1 MEYLIHTYGGGNE
14 LVAVLNAVAMIFKSD
29 STYLTPVGTMALTL
43 GGVYAAIKGLL
54 KIDISFIGR
63 DWLVPSLIIF
73 TLLFAPKSTVW
84 VKDNT
89 AGTAPV
95 KIDNIPIGISVFAHV
110 STTVVHHLCELIEET
125 MLPVGVGRA
134 ESGGILYGAKAAGK
148 IRDIQIHDRT
158 LLRNT
163 KEYLR
168 QCYMKPIVMGN
179 FGGRRE
185 EAIRKNDLLEYLIQ
199 NPTKCFGIKPVNPD
213 GTVGQF
219 MTCTEAG
226 KMIKKGVV
234 AESKDPNLLK
244 QFASIMGI
252 RGDDEVLMAKR
263 IKSMTAN
270 TFRYLEQGTADVHEW
285 MKQAM
290 ILNANRES
298 YDDWREKVGHSRAF
312 PDLVTMQ
319 ATRGLYQQSMGA
331 IVGGEMSKAL
341 IPAAAHPTMLALVIM
356 LFVVVLPLSLL
367 PGGWNYITTSVK
379 LLIWVA
385 SWPVFYTIVHCIE
398 MIQLKDSIGGW
409 TDGGLSHIGQAGFS
423 QILLMKYASTQS
435 LISAVPVISFAIVF
449 ASPYALSGIA
459 AGIASVGSALG
470 IGSSMAD
477 GNISMGQV
485 QNNNISKGQHNLAPS
500 LSMGG
505 GVIDDGAMRIM
516 TSHDGQSSIVTE
528 HVDQLASNV
537 SSSENVVATT
547 NESLT
552 SAQSNMA
559 GLTDRQSQMTSV
571 TKGNSIDLAKSYA
584 NGTATAEGLSL
595 SSQESLR
602 NGFTNTSS
610 GTTRDS
616 LSESQS
622 TGTHTSISAGTP
634 GGLSALT
641 GASASTGV
649 NANNNLEYRT
659 DMTKEE
665 QQAFNTALEELQTAV
680 KDDRITTTNSEDTRL
695 AESLKSDLITQ
706 DQIAKDIA
714 KTQQDIDTYTNQVN
728 YAKSNSGAINRNLNE
743 PFLNEII
750 ARNPEINS
758 KEQALTWARSH
769 KSEADA
775 IAKDVIAQNNP
786 FETAEYKTWVANV
799 KSNAPDVKNIQIAS
813 AESLETKYKETSATV
828 QEQAVVK
835 DATGEQKRI
844 KKVVE
849 NAANN
854 SNLEYNKDV
863 GEVLRNNLFPDMKT
877 KLQELDKEKNK
888 EKGSKTQ
895 EREAEIKEAKLKSK
909 QATGNY
915 TGLRVLEKVGN
926 NTTEVLQDLGIEDK
940 KENKGNKK

>member
-43 GGVYAAIKGLL
+43 GGVYAAIKGIL
-54 KIDISFIGR
+54 KIDISFIGK

-89 AGTAPV
+89 TGTAPV

-110 STTVVHHLCELIEET
+110 STTVAHHLSELIEET

-134 ESGGILYGAKAAGK
+134 ESGGILYGAKAVGK

-158 LLRNT
+158 LLSNT

-185 EAIRKNDLLEYLIQ
+185 EAIRANDLLEYLIQ

-219 MTCTEAG
+219 MSCTEAG

-234 AESKDPNLLK
+234 AESKDPDLLK
-244 QFASIMGI
+244 QFASVMGI
-252 RGDDEVLMAKR
+252 RSDNEALMKKR

-298 YDDWREKVGHSRAF
+298 YDDWREKAGHSRVF

-341 IPAAAHPTMLALVIM
+341 IPSAAHPTAIALMIM

-367 PGGWNYITTSVK
+367 PGGWNLLTFVVK
-379 LLIWVA
+379 LLISVA
-385 SWPVFYTIVHCIE
+385 SWPVFYTIIHCIA

-435 LISAVPVISFAIVF
+435 LISLVPPISFAIVF
-449 ASPYALSGIA
+449 ATPYALSGIFS
-459 AGIASVGSALG
+459 GIASVGSALG
-470 IGSSMAD
+470 IGSSMVD

-485 QNNNISKGQHNLAPS
+485 QNDNITKGQHNLRPS
-500 LSMGG
+500 LSMGSA
-505 GVIDDGAMRIM
+505 IDDGAMRIM
-516 TSHDGQSSIVTE
+516 TSHDGQSRIVTE
-528 HVDQLASNV
+528 HADQLVNNV

-559 GLTDRQSQMTSV
+559 GLTNRQSQMTSV
-571 TKGNSIDLAKSYA
+571 TEGRSIDLAKSYA

-616 LSESQS
+616 VSNSQS
-622 TGTHTSISAGTP
+622 TGSHTSASISTP
-634 GGLSALT
+634 GWLSAPT

-649 NANNNLEYRT
+649 SANNNLEYRN

-680 KDDRITTTNSEDTRL
+680 KDDRVTTTNSEDTRL
-695 AESLKSDLITQ
+695 VESLKSDLITQ

-728 YAKSNSGAINRNLNE
+728 YAKSNSGAINKNLNE

-769 KSEADA
+769 KGEADA

-786 FETAEYKTWVANV
+786 FETPEYKSWVANV
-799 KSNAPDVKNIQIAS
+799 KSNAPDVKNTQIPS
-813 AESLETKYKETSATV
+813 AGSLETKYKENVEKV

-835 DATGEQKRI
+835 DATGEQKPI

-863 GEVLRNNLFPDMKT
+863 GKVLKNSLSPDMKT
-877 KLQELDKEKNK
+877 KLEKLDNEKS
-888 EKGSKTQ
+888 KGDDSWTK

-909 QATGNY
+909 SATGNY
-915 TGLRVLEKVGN
+915 TGLRVLDTIGN
-926 NTTEVLQDLGIEDK
+926 NTSDTLGIPKVDDK
-940 KENKGNKK
+940 QNKK

>member
-54 KIDISFIGR
+54 KIDISFIGK

-95 KIDNIPIGISVFAHV
+95 KIDNIPIGISVFTHV
-110 STTVVHHLCELIEET
+110 STTVAHHLSELIEET

-134 ESGGILYGAKAAGK
+134 ESGGILYGARAVGK

-168 QCYMKPIVMGN
+168 QCYMKPYVIGN
-179 FGGRRE
+179 FGLHKE
-185 EAIRKNDLLEYLIQ
+185 KAIRADDLLEYLIA
-199 NPTKCFGIKPVNPD
+199 NPAKCFGIKPVNPD

-244 QFASIMGI
+244 QFASVMGI
-252 RGDDEVLMAKR
+252 SGDDKALMARR

-270 TFRYLEQGTADVHEW
+270 TFKYLEQGTADIHEA

-298 YDDWREKVGHSRAF
+298 YDDWREKAGHSRVF

-331 IVGGEMSKAL
+331 IIGGEMSKAL

-367 PGGWNYITTSVK
+367 PGGWNHITTVVK

-385 SWPVFYTIVHCIE
+385 SWPVFYTIIHCIA

-409 TDGGLSHIGQAGFS
+409 PDGGLSHIGQAGFS

-528 HVDQLASNV
+528 HVDQLVNNV

-552 SAQSNMA
+552 SAQSDMA
-559 GLTDRQSQMTSV
+559 GQTDRQSQMTSI
-571 TKGNSIDLAKSYA
+571 TKGNSIDFCKSVA
-584 NGTATAEGLSL
+584 NGTATADGLTVSDQQAL
-595 SSQESLR
+595 KYGYS
-602 NGFTNTSS
+602 NTRS

-616 LSESQS
+616 LSDSQS
-622 TGTHTSISAGTP
+622 TGSHTNISTGTP

-649 NANNNLEYRT
+649 TANNNLEYRN
-659 DMTKEE
+659 DMSTEE
-665 QQAFNTALEELQTAV
+665 QQAFNTALDKVQTAI
-680 KDDRITTTNSEDTRL
+680 KDGRITTTNSDDARL
-695 AESLKSDLITQ
+695 ADTIKADLTTQ

-728 YAKSNSGAINRNLNE
+728 YAKTHSEIINRAFNKAL
-743 PFLNEII
+743 LNEII
-750 ARNPEINS
+750 ARHPEINS
-758 KEQALTWARSH
+758 KELALRWARSH
-769 KSEADA
+769 KVEADA
-775 IAKDVIAQNNP
+775 IAKDVRAKNSP
-786 FETAEYKTWVANV
+786 FKTPEYKAW
-799 KSNAPDVKNIQIAS
+799 
-813 AESLETKYKETSATV
+813 LE
-828 QEQAVVK
+828 
-835 DATGEQKRI
+835 
-844 KKVVE
+844 
-849 NAANN
+849 NH
-854 SNLEYNKDV
+854 NK
-863 GEVLRNNLFPDMKT
+863 
-877 KLQELDKEKNK
+877 
-888 EKGSKTQ
+888 
-895 EREAEIKEAKLKSK
+895 
-909 QATGNY
+909 
-915 TGLRVLEKVGN
+915 
-926 NTTEVLQDLGIEDK
+926 
-940 KENKGNKK
+940 

>member
-54 KIDISFIGR
+54 KIDISFIGK

-89 AGTAPV
+89 EGTAPV
-95 KIDNIPIGISVFAHV
+95 KIDNIPIGISVFTHV
-110 STTVVHHLCELIEET
+110 STTVAHHLSELIEET

-134 ESGGILYGAKAAGK
+134 ESGGILYGAKAVGK

-168 QCYMKPIVMGN
+168 QCYMKPYVIGN
-179 FGGRRE
+179 FGLHKE
-185 EAIRKNDLLEYLIQ
+185 KAIRADDLLEYLIA
-199 NPTKCFGIKPVNPD
+199 NPAKCFGIKPVNPD

-219 MTCTEAG
+219 MSCTEAG
-226 KMIKKGVV
+226 KMIKKAVV
-234 AESKDPNLLK
+234 AESKDPDLLK

-252 RGDDEVLMAKR
+252 RGDDKALMARR

-270 TFRYLEQGTADVHEW
+270 TFKYLEQGTTDIHEA

-290 ILNANRES
+290 SLNANRES
-298 YDDWREKVGHSRAF
+298 YDDWREKVGHSRVF

-331 IVGGEMSKAL
+331 IVGGKMSEAS

-367 PGGWNYITTSVK
+367 PGGWNHITTVVK

-385 SWPVFYTIVHCIE
+385 SWPVFYTIIHCIA

-409 TDGGLSHIGQAGFS
+409 VDGGLSHIGQAGFS

-485 QNNNISKGQHNLAPS
+485 QNDNITKGQHNLRAS
-500 LSMGG
+500 LSMGSA
-505 GVIDDGAMRIM
+505 IDDSAMRIM
-516 TSHDGQSSIVTE
+516 TSHDGQSRIVTE
-528 HVDQLASNV
+528 HADQLVNNV
-537 SSSENVVATT
+537 SSSENVVAST

-552 SAQSNMA
+552 SAQSDMA
-559 GLTDRQSQMTSV
+559 GLTNRQRQVTSL
-571 TKGNSIDLAKSYA
+571 TKGNSIDFAKSVA
-584 NGTATAEGLSL
+584 NGTAIADGLTVSD
-595 SSQESLR
+595 QQSLR
-602 NGFTNTSS
+602 DGYRNTSS

-616 LSESQS
+616 LSNSQS

-649 NANNNLEYRT
+649 NANNNLEYRN
-659 DMTKEE
+659 DMSTEE
-665 QQAFNTALEELQTAV
+665 QQAFDTALEKVQTAI
-680 KDDRITTTNSEDTRL
+680 KDGRITTTNSEDARL
-695 AESLKSDLITQ
+695 AETIKADLTTQ

-728 YAKSNSGAINRNLNE
+728 YAKSNSGAINKNLNE

-750 ARNPEINS
+750 ARNPEVNS

-786 FETAEYKTWVANV
+786 FETPEYKAWVANV
-799 KSNAPDVKNIQIAS
+799 KSNAPDVKNTQIPS
-813 AESLETKYKETSATV
+813 AESLETKYKENVEKV

-835 DATGEQKRI
+835 DATGEQKPI

-863 GEVLRNNLFPDMKT
+863 GEVLRSSLSPDMKT
-877 KLQELDKEKNK
+877 KLEKLDNEKNK
-888 EKGSKTQ
+888 TRGSESRK
-895 EREAEIKEAKLKSK
+895 REGEVNKAILKSK
-909 QATGNY
+909 SATGNY
-915 TGLRVLEKVGN
+915 TGLRVLEKVGDN
-926 NTTEVLQDLGIEDK
+926 STEVLQDLGIEDK